1 MNDPKSWLP
10 ASQMNM
16 LVDYYPE
23 VQFRPYGSGAT
34 RENLL
39 PVLHDLELGYLCI
52 YAKGHSGYTT
62 WPSALKTQHVMLA
75 QDMPRFYREV
85 TRETG
90 TRLVLYYSG
99 LLDGI
104 AGLRH
109 PEWRMR
115 HQDGSEQQYFG
126 SFPFFISYANC
137 PHSSYFSEWVAIHL
151 RELVAWYDP
160 DGFWVDGDWPTACYC
175 ERCQSRFREETGWRE
190 SWEAVQQR
198 ADFCSAYEQFWN
210 RVTDRWR
217 NQFNAFLKALKPNCA
232 YSAGNVCPRREF
244 LAPFDWRSGDFFSP
258 GSFHLHDMARMMRWY
273 GTLGIPYDAYVCDTS
288 FTHVREKV
296 RSRSKSTERMLQ
308 EAATIAAN
316 GGGVGYWTYPLGNG
330 ALVPSRME
338 NARAVQ
344 QFLTTRR
351 HVFQGT
357 QSIPWTLIAVTDP
370 ATPTFGGAA
379 TEGAHKCLAALHRS
393 PDLTMNPAFR

>member
-1 MNDPKSWLP
+1 MLYRKFDYKIDPPPGGWRMGDGSPDKEPLKPHDGSTPRAGESEKALAELLATITRNPRVAQCLP
-10 ASQMNM
+10 
-16 LVDYYPE
+16 P
-23 VQFRPYGSGAT
+23 
-34 RENLL
+34 LL
-39 PVLHDLELGYLCI
+39 NYLPGYLVTSINDC
-52 YAKGHSGYTT
+52 ADSNQRLSLARSF
-62 WPSALKTQHVMLA
+62 SAVIKAT
-75 QDMPRFYREV
+75 V
-85 TRETG
+85 TM
-90 TRLVLYYSG
+90 
-99 LLDGI
+99 I
-104 AGLRH
+104 
-109 PEWRMR
+109 
-115 HQDGSEQQYFG
+115 
-126 SFPFFISYANC
+126 
-137 PHSSYFSEWVAIHL
+137 
-151 RELVAWYDP
+151 
-160 DGFWVDGDWPTACYC
+160 
-175 ERCQSRFREETGWRE
+175 
-190 SWEAVQQR
+190 
-198 ADFCSAYEQFWN
+198 
-210 RVTDRWR
+210 DRWR

-357 QSIPWTLIAVTDP
+357 QSIPWTLIAVTDRSK
-370 ATPTFGGAA
+370 ATAA
-379 TEGAHKCLAALHRS
+379 WCGKHLPMSTWR
-393 PDLTMNPAFR
+393 